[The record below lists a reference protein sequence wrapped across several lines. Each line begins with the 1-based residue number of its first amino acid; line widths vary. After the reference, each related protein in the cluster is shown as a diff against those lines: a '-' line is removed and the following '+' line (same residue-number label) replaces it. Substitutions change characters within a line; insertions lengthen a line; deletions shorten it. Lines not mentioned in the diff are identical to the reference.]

1 MAAPPPPSYNATCT
15 NLPLGCM
22 VQTED
27 DKHLLDFPLAAMSA
41 IKLLDLSMCHRGLNS
56 YVYVAKCGDC
66 GIMSEYD
73 RDSEYVYAKAAGKD
87 WVFSAADRDRVLKD
101 LHSLKFFASDHFL
114 RHSTAK
120 TTATYLAPLR
130 YLAVSSSSMRM
141 SRGKGRPAASTTK
154 GFILRRPGIR
164 AQLCLSLNLSSP
176 TLSTGPTLACTSMH
190 STSRR
195 FKSELSN
202 MGLLAVEAKSTLQP
216 PAKGEVHRPKELA
229 TPSHSL

>member
-56 YVYVAKCGDC
+56 YAYVAKCGDC

-101 LHSLKFFASDHFL
+101 LHSLKFFASDHFFQDI
-114 RHSTAK
+114 
-120 TTATYLAPLR
+120 PLQ
-130 YLAVSSSSMRM
+130 
-141 SRGKGRPAASTTK
+141 K
-154 GFILRRPGIR
+154 
-164 AQLCLSLNLSSP
+164 
-176 TLSTGPTLACTSMH
+176 
-190 STSRR
+190 
-195 FKSELSN
+195 
-202 MGLLAVEAKSTLQP
+202 LQP
-216 PAKGEVHRPKELA
+216 PTWRRCDTWQCRPAPCVCPEGREGQRHLQQRGSSCA
-229 TPSHSL
+229 DQASGHNFVCL